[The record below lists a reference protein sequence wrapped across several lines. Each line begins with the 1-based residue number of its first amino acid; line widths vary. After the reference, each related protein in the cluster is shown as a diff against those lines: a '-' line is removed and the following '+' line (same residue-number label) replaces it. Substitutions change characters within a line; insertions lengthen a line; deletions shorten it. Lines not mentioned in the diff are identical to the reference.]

1 MSDADL
7 TIAAG
12 ESAATCASAPVAPET
27 PGAPNSQGTT
37 PEPASSDGAA
47 GVGSE
52 LGSVPTLPNIV
63 SVVAIEPAPSG
74 TGPAITL
81 SAPPTGATVPSAAAA
96 RSTTAAPP
104 VPSPAAP
111 AVVPNGLMARR
122 FRGFL
127 PVVIDV
133 ETGGF
138 HSATDALLEIA
149 AVLIDIE
156 PDGTLKRGA
165 THSFHV
171 KPFEGARLDPAALTI
186 TGIDPFHPLRPALPE
201 KDALGRVFREIR
213 HAVHAHNCRRAIL
226 VGHNAAFDL
235 GFLNAAVVRAEV
247 KRNPFH
253 PFSCFDT
260 ATLAGAALGQTVLA
274 KALAVAGL
282 QWDPSSAHSAS
293 YDAERTADIFC
304 LICNRLHNSFRDA
317 QDRARAMGWFN
328 GAAPV
333 EAAADEPPL

>member
-7 TIAAG
+7 TAQ
-12 ESAATCASAPVAPET
+12 T
-27 PGAPNSQGTT
+27 PP
-37 PEPASSDGAA
+37 
-47 GVGSE
+47 
-52 LGSVPTLPNIV
+52 
-63 SVVAIEPAPSG
+63 VVAIEPAASG
-74 TGPAITL
+74 TGPAITIG
-81 SAPPTGATVPSAAAA
+81 APPTAAPLP
-96 RSTTAAPP
+96 TTAAP
-104 VPSPAAP
+104 
-111 AVVPNGLMARR
+111 AVLPNGLMARR

-165 THSFHV
+165 THSYHV
-171 KPFEGARLDPAALTI
+171 KPFEGARLDPAALSI

-235 GFLNAAVVRAEV
+235 GFLNAAVTRADV

-293 YDAERTADIFC
+293 YDAEKTADMFC
-304 LICNRLHNSFRDA
+304 LICNRLSDSFQDA
-317 QDRARAMGWFN
+317 QDRARRMGWVQ
-328 GAAPV
+328 AAPPAA
-333 EAAADEPPL
+333 EAPEDPSLET